1 MNRKNVALLTAGIAL
16 ALAGT
21 AQAATKNTTFQVSA
35 TVVDNC
41 IINANPLD
49 FGTFDGAT
57 DIDDVETTITV
68 RCSNGTDFSV
78 ALNAGLT
85 GTYTGRRMVNA
96 SSTTGFPLVYNLY
109 TTDAR
114 NIVWGDDSG
123 TTDVVGGIGAGMA
136 AINTQTLRVYGLLLA
151 SANTDPIDVGTYT
164 DTITA
169 TITY

>member
-1 MNRKNVALLTAGIAL
+1 MNRKNVALLTTGILL

-21 AQAATKNTTFQVSA
+21 AQAATKNTTFQVTA
-35 TVVDNC
+35 NVAENC
-41 IINANPLD
+41 IINANPLN